1 MAKINA
7 NELRQGNVMEYR
19 GKLWLVAKA
28 QHITPGK
35 GGAFMQVE
43 LRDVRDGTKLNDRF
57 RSGESV
63 ERVYIDENDYQFLFA
78 DDQNLT
84 FMDEQTFEQILVP
97 RDLVGEQAAYLQDGM
112 KVTISTYEG
121 APIGIVLPQTVVATV
136 VEADPVVKG
145 QTASSSYKPG
155 KLDNGLRIMIP
166 PHIEA
171 GTRVVVNTTDNSYVE
186 RAK

>member
-1 MAKINA
+1 MKINA

-63 ERVYIDENDYQFLFA
+63 ERVYIDENDYQYLFG
-78 DDQNLT
+78 DDENLT
-84 FMDEQTFEQILVP
+84 FMDEQTFEQVIVP

-136 VEADPVVKG
+136 VEADPEVKG

-155 KLDNGLRIMIP
+155 KLDNGLRVMIP

-171 GTRVVVNTTDNSYVE
+171 GTRIVVNTSDNSYVE